1 MSQTINNN
9 INTLNP
15 KLSTYNTPP
24 PSHLQ
29 ALYNIAHLL
38 VIIPHVL
45 CNLISKGA
53 YFYANIT

>member
-15 KLSTYNTPP
+15 KLSTYNTPH

-29 ALYNIAHLL
+29 ALYNIARSL
-38 VIIPHVL
+38 VIIPHIL
-45 CNLISKGA
+45 YNLISKGA
-53 YFYANIT
+53 YFYANIA

>member
-24 PSHLQ
+24 LLHLQ
-29 ALYNIAHLL
+29 ALYNIAYLL
-38 VIIPHVL
+38 VIIPHIL
-45 CNLISKGA
+45 YNLIFKGA
-53 YFYANIT
+53 YFYANIA